1 MSALRLAN
9 PAAIAA
15 LAIVPALVALFLYGD
30 RRRREALAQF
40 STAAVTHSTNRT
52 KRTLKRAL
60 VIAAAALVAVA
71 LARPSR
77 QSASA
82 PLPEAGDIVFLLD
95 VSRSMFSHDANPSR
109 LGRAREIAVAIAQQ
123 AAARWPGE
131 RVSLIAFA
139 GGVAVLCPLTVDGAY
154 FRETLAS
161 ASGDSVAF
169 GGSRI
174 GDALHFALRY
184 GFDDIRRGAKD
195 LILLTDGGD
204 QGGPG
209 TVAQEL
215 PNSGIRLTVIGVGD
229 RSRETPVPISETDS
243 TPFLHHGVPVR
254 TRLDSAELRAFG
266 GVYFEDGPLFQPGEV
281 VDRIAARAVAAAS
294 FTDKIYPFLLALA
307 ILLLAIEAAIS
318 DRAIRRAAVA
328 ASIFAFSLSAQNAA
342 SWVKEGA
349 DAFAYKEY
357 ERASTCYANAADLEP
372 ASPSIRFDLG
382 IARYRAG
389 DYAGAENA
397 FQAASSHASGAELKS
412 KSLLGAGNAEYR
424 MALADP
430 TAPGIAELEMAVAS
444 YEAALKANPKSADA
458 NHNLEVAKQKLEDL
472 KRRRRAKAEQDM
484 ARASMRKPQ
493 AAPASAQEIL
503 ENAKKKNA
511 KASPYRRAVDTDW

>member
-1 MSALRLAN
+1 MSALRLAS
-9 PAAIAA
+9 PASIAA
-15 LAIVPALVALFLYGD
+15 LVIVPLLAALFLYGD
-30 RRRREALAQF
+30 RHRRAALAQF
-40 STAAVTHSTNRT
+40 SAAPVKPSISRA

-60 VIAAAALVAVA
+60 IIAAAALVAVA

-77 QSASA
+77 PIAA
-82 PLPEAGDIVFLLD
+82 TPPPESGDVVFLLD

-109 LGRAREIAVAIAQQ
+109 LGRAREIATAIAQQ
-123 AAARWPGE
+123 AAERWAGE

-154 FRETLAS
+154 FRETLAG

-204 QGGPG
+204 QGGPS

-215 PNSGIRLTVIGVGD
+215 PSSGVRLTVIGVGD
-229 RSRETPVPISETDS
+229 PSRETPVPVSETGS
-243 TPFLHHGVPVR
+243 APFLYRGVPVR

-266 GVYFEDGPLFQPGEV
+266 GAYFEDGPLFRPAEV
-281 VDRIAARAVAAAS
+281 VDRVAARAAAAP
-294 FTDKIYPFLLALA
+294 FTGEIYPFLLALA

-318 DRAIRRAAVA
+318 DRAVRRAAVA
-328 ASIFAFSLSAQNAA
+328 ASIFALSLSAQNVA

-349 DAFAYKEY
+349 DAFASKEY
-357 ERASTCYANAADLEP
+357 ERASTCYANASDLEP

-397 FQAASSHASGAELKS
+397 FQAASLHAPDAKLKS

-424 MALADP
+424 MALAEP
-430 TAPGIAELEMAVAS
+430 SAPSIAELEMAVAS
-444 YEAALKANPKSADA
+444 YTAALKADPKSADA
-458 NHNLEVAKQKLEDL
+458 YHNLEVAKQKLEDL

-503 ENAKKKNA
+503 ENAKKKDA
-511 KASPYRRAVDTDW
+511 KATPYRRVVDTDW

>member
-1 MSALRLAN
+1 MSALRLAD
-9 PAAIAA
+9 PAAIVA
-15 LAIVPALVALFLYGD
+15 LAVVPALAALFLYGD
-30 RRRREALAQF
+30 RRRRAALAQF
-40 STAAVTHSTNRT
+40 SAAPVKHSISPA
-52 KRTLKRAL
+52 KRAFKRAL
-60 VIAAAALVAVA
+60 MIAAAALVAVA

-77 QSASA
+77 QSAA
-82 PLPEAGDIVFLLD
+82 VPPPESGDVVFLLD
-95 VSRSMFSHDANPSR
+95 VSRSMFSHDASPSR
-109 LGRAREIAVAIAQQ
+109 LGRAREIAAGIAQQ

-154 FRETLAS
+154 FRETLDS
-161 ASGDSVAF
+161 ASGDSVGF

-195 LILLTDGGD
+195 VILLTDGGD
-204 QGGPG
+204 QGGPS

-229 RSRETPVPISETDS
+229 PLRETPVPVSETDS
-243 TPFLHHGVPVR
+243 APFLYRGVPVR
-254 TRLDSAELRAFG
+254 TRLDSPELRAFG
-266 GVYFEDGPLFQPGEV
+266 GAYIEDGPLFRPAEV
-281 VDRIAARAVAAAS
+281 VDRVAARAAATPA
-294 FTDKIYPFLLALA
+294 FTDEIYPFLLALA
-307 ILLLAIEAAIS
+307 IVLLAIEAAIS
-318 DRAIRRAAVA
+318 DRAVRRAALA
-328 ASIFAFSLSAQNAA
+328 ASIFALSLSAQNAV

-357 ERASTCYANAADLEP
+357 EHASTCYANAADLEP

-382 IARYRAG
+382 IARYRAR
-389 DYAGAENA
+389 DYAAAENA
-397 FQAASSHASGAELKS
+397 FQAASLHASDAKLRS
-412 KSLLGAGNAEYR
+412 NSLLGAGNAEYR

-430 TAPGIAELEMAVAS
+430 SAPNIAELELAVAS
-444 YEAALKANPKSADA
+444 YEEALKADPKSADA
-458 NHNLEVAKQKLEDL
+458 NHNLEIAKQKLEEL
-472 KRRRRAKAEQDM
+472 QRRRRAKAEQDL

-511 KASPYRRAVDTDW
+511 KASPYRRVVDTDW